1 MHELRLELK
10 PPLQGA
16 GYAPL
21 RKEPQLIPTHPMTDP
36 KSYHA
41 RNLRC
46 ADEAIDVWETLH
58 ALARESSDKIR
69 RKAALAFAA
78 TQTFNYFMQHFGNVT
93 PDNTPKLHKH
103 KIIQR
108 LNVALLSRSGS
119 KELQEYSLMW

>member
-1 MHELRLELK
+1 MK
-10 PPLQGA
+10 
-16 GYAPL
+16 
-21 RKEPQLIPTHPMTDP
+21 DP
-36 KSYHA
+36 KSYNA

-46 ADEAIDVWETLH
+46 ADQAIDALETLD

-69 RKAALAFAA
+69 RNAALAFAA
-78 TQTFNYFMQHFGNVT
+78 TQTFNYFMLHFGNAT
-93 PDNTPKLHKH
+93 SDNTPKLHKH